1 MKFSTC
7 LGALSGKNAISI
19 SPNFVLMMALGTFAE
34 TFSAAIRAPAPKN
47 HAPHKTK
54 HTALMMT
61 VRLCIMS
68 SFRSNSACGFIIIP
82 WRSGSGL
89 LQRLPRRRLLR
100 LFFAAPRSPADHL
113 AVDGHLN
120 FEEL

>member
-19 SPNFVLMMALGTFAE
+19 SPNFVLMMALGAFAE
-34 TFSAAIRAPAPKN
+34 VFSAANRAAAPKN

-68 SFRSNSACGFIIIP
+68 CFSSN
-82 WRSGSGL
+82 SGSGF

-113 AVDGHLN
+113 AVNGHFN
-120 FEEL
+120 FEELVVIRAGLSND